1 MVRAF
6 VEVLVPDYLPDDF
19 KGTVDV
25 TEEGTIRV
33 TPEAAAPEAA
43 TPEAAPEAA
52 DSPESTP
59 ENPPAA

>member
-43 TPEAAPEAA
+43 APEAA